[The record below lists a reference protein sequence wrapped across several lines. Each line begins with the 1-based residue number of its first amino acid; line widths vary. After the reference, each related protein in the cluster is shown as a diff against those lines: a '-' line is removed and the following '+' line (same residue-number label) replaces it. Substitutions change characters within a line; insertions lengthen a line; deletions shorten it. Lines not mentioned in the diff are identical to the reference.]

1 MSLRR
6 CDRYLLRQM
15 LGPFFLALAGLSLFI
30 LLNLILR
37 LSELMVDRGIG
48 TIQLLRLLIFW
59 MPELI
64 AWAIPMSALFAVFL
78 GLGRMDH
85 DREIMALES
94 IGVSLRRVL
103 LPLLIASVGLSFVTF
118 AVYNWAMPASKNA
131 AQRTYREIL
140 FTQSVPRIS
149 ANTFFTGSNNQYF
162 YVRQYDADDGSVHDV
177 LIYDVSGRLFP
188 QAESQITM
196 VTADSGTWDGDNWD
210 LSDGKMY
217 GFSREG
223 VLIYSGTFEELTIPV
238 TQTADQIWSQS
249 KSPSEMGILELVAR
263 IERARTSSLPINES
277 IVELHQRFALPM
289 SALLFVLVG
298 GTLSLMFG
306 SRNRSTG
313 IIIGLLIIGLYQGTY
328 FWMQALGRRGAMN
341 PVLAAWIPNLL
352 FGLIG
357 LLLYLHV
364 DRLASRDMWNRLRNR
379 LPFLASLLLVALFI
393 SLPSVGQDVPLHLE
407 CDDLFIS
414 TDRTEIIAQGSV
426 RAQLEDADLQ
436 ADSLRLTQA
445 DDGQWHLEATGDVSL
460 DYGEFVLSGD
470 RVAATISV
478 SQDGTRTQSL
488 EASGFRGQSDFTNS
502 AGEEHTLYF
511 LGESGQLIFDEA
523 GELDFV
529 EIRDGEATTC
539 DCCGRPFQMQPYT
552 LRADRL
558 LFYPDR
564 MIVAFGLTARIAG
577 VSMLWLP
584 VYVQPLEDT
593 LESPLFPAFGNSTL
607 HGWFLK
613 WNVPFYFSESLY
625 GSVKFDYYSKFNE
638 LGLGL
643 TTHYAFSG
651 HKGQV
656 SVYNFPAKVGDSE
669 LAFSATHKLPA
680 GELWSGEGSIDMRVV
695 GDTTELDYGAQAQ
708 GSSNEWTVRVSAS
721 RAIDIVNADDNI
733 EDNDE
738 TNITER
744 IPELTLSRNSWHI
757 ESLSLRPT
765 VEIGRYREQ
774 FGEDPATEALRLSGG
789 LSLTSGVHTV
799 LGIDLTPSLSFRA
812 TAYEGDTI
820 EQSSGSL
827 QATVDA
833 RWHDVSATYN
843 LVLVQGESPFEFD
856 TEVGTHHLGWEINR
870 SGWGTLKLSSG
881 IALDSGLF
889 DPIAGHLTWSDW
901 ASWTFSTE
909 YNVSDAALTS
919 LLLTGKWKDGT
930 DISLDWSIPYLPT
943 ESRFDTIALELE
955 WSLLSLTTETPLA
968 TSSPLAA
975 ISEAS
980 LNLNMDAELDRE
992 ALTVVTTITGD
1003 ISAGLFTCHGT
1014 LELADLSFRSVTLS
1028 PELETQAG
1036 WGARAEW
1043 TYSGG
1048 PLSLNAIRYGVFWD
1062 IGDCLR
1068 IGIDR
1073 EASETWVYASI
1084 LAFPEAILR
1093 YAPESAN
1100 IQVGD

>member
-188 QAESQITM
+188 QADSQITM
-196 VTADSGTWDGDNWD
+196 VTADSGIWDGDNWD
-210 LSDGKMY
+210 LSDGKVY
-217 GFSREG
+217 GFDREG
-223 VLIYSGTFEELTIPV
+223 SLIYSGTFEELTIPV

-249 KSPSEMGILELVAR
+249 KSPSEMGILELVDR
-263 IERARTSSLPINES
+263 IERARASGLPINES
-277 IVELHQRFALPM
+277 IVELHQRFALPL
-289 SALLFVLVG
+289 SAMLFVLVG

-341 PVLAAWIPNLL
+341 PVIAAWIPNLL

-357 LLLYLHV
+357 LLLYLRV

-379 LPFLASLLLVALFI
+379 LPFLASLVLVTLFSATAI
-393 SLPSVGQDVPLHLE
+393 GQDVPLHLD

-436 ADSLRLTQA
+436 ADSLHLTQE

-460 DYGEFVLSGD
+460 DYEEFVLSAD
-470 RVAATISV
+470 RVAANISV
-478 SQDGTRTQSL
+478 SEGGARTLSL

-502 AGEEHTLYF
+502 AAEEHTLYF
-511 LGESGQLIFDEA
+511 LGDSGRLIFDER

-529 EIRDGEATTC
+529 ELRDGEATTC
-539 DCCGRPFQMQPYT
+539 DCCGQPFQKQPYT

-558 LFYPDR
+558 LFYPDQ

-577 VSMLWLP
+577 VSTLWLP

-593 LESPLFPAFGNSTL
+593 LESPLFPAIGNSTL

-638 LGLGL
+638 LALGL
-643 TTHYAFSG
+643 TTSYAFAG
-651 HKGQV
+651 HEGQL
-656 SVYNFPAKVGDSE
+656 SIYHFPAKVGDSE
-669 LAFSATHKLPA
+669 FAFSATHKLPA
-680 GELWSGEGSIDMRVV
+680 GERWSGEGSIDMRVI
-695 GDTTELDYGAQAQ
+695 GGKRELDYGAQAQ
-708 GSSNEWTVRVSAS
+708 GSSDDWTVRISAS
-721 RAIDIVNADDNI
+721 RAIDIVNADDDI
-733 EDNDE
+733 EDNEE
-738 TNITER
+738 TTITER
-744 IPELTLSRNSWHI
+744 IPELTLTRKAWRVQSV
-757 ESLSLRPT
+757 SLRPT

-774 FGEDPATEALRLSGG
+774 FGEDPATEALRLSGNLG
-789 LSLTSGVHTV
+789 LTSGVHSV
-799 LGIDLTPSLSFRA
+799 LGIELTPSLRLRT
-812 TAYEGDTI
+812 TAYVGDTI
-820 EQSSGSL
+820 EQSRGSL

-833 RWHDVSATYN
+833 RWRDVSASYD

-856 TEVGTHHLGWEINR
+856 TEEGKHHLGWEINR
-870 SGWGTLKLSSG
+870 SGWATLKLSSG
-881 IALDSGLF
+881 IALDSGRL
-889 DPIAGHLTWSDW
+889 DPMAGYLTWTDW
-901 ASWTFSTE
+901 ANWTFSTE
-909 YNVSDAALTS
+909 YSISDAALTS
-919 LLLTGKWKDGT
+919 LLLTGNWTETADM
-930 DISLDWSIPYLPT
+930 SLEWSIPYLPT
-943 ESRFDTIALELE
+943 ESRFDTVTIELA
-955 WSLLSLTTETPLA
+955 WALLSLAQNGPSA
-968 TSSPLAA
+968 ASSSFAGV
-975 ISEAS
+975 SDAS
-980 LNLNMDAELDRE
+980 LDLNMDMALDRG
-992 ALTVVTTITGD
+992 ALSVNTTL
-1003 ISAGLFTCHGT
+1003 AGHGSVGPLTCQGT
-1014 LELADLSFRSVTLS
+1014 LKLADLSFKEITLS

-1048 PLSLNAIRYGVFWD
+1048 PLSLRAVRYGVFWD
-1062 IGDCLR
+1062 IGGCLR
-1068 IGIDR
+1068 IGVDR